1 MLEPSDPLWRKLD
14 AAFRDTDIPRALS
27 ELAETWSDEIA
38 KSLFWDTLCHQGTC
52 YGATYAVVPHLLKI
66 AEPET
71 HRDQRFEIA
80 VFLGYVTLCAL
91 EPRGGHRAR
100 LETEALQG
108 LPETLAG
115 WDRKLDCYR
124 NLVASFEDPNRPSSD
139 YERTEL
145 LQHYRSVLAIEPV
158 NAGDL
163 EKIQSIKAD
172 FFSALPAIR
181 SLCERAL
188 HENMQNKDAVRY
200 LLSGIAAADR
210 LLNMARLLN
219 YGSEGRCRCS
229 SCDWGYEY
237 ILFGERVAIYANE
250 DVPPAAAMPGP
261 SEGLSRVLRDFRE
274 QAPSRCDGYIMVAE
288 DSEVCDA
295 RAVALLSLADRAPH
309 PEPALLLRHFLG
321 SFVCCKCGAQG
332 PMQAI

>member
-1 MLEPSDPLWRKLD
+1 
-14 AAFRDTDIPRALS
+14 
-27 ELAETWSDEIA
+27 
-38 KSLFWDTLCHQGTC
+38 
-52 YGATYAVVPHLLKI
+52 
-66 AEPET
+66 
-71 HRDQRFEIA
+71 
-80 VFLGYVTLCAL
+80 VTLCAL
-91 EPRGGHRAR
+91 ERRGSHCAR

-108 LPETLAG
+108 LPETLEG

-124 NLVASFEDPNRPSSD
+124 NLVASFEDPNRTSSD

-145 LQHYRSVLAIEPV
+145 LPHYKSVLAIEPV

-172 FFSALPAIR
+172 FISALPTIR

-188 HENMQNKDAVRY
+188 HENMQDKDAVRY

-210 LLNMARLLN
+210 LLNIARLLN

-250 DVPPAAAMPGP
+250 NVPPAAAMPGP
-261 SEGLSRVLRDFRE
+261 SEGRLSRVLRDFRE
-274 QAPSRCDGYIMVAE
+274 QAPSRSDGFIMVAE
-288 DSEVCDA
+288 DNEVSES
-295 RAVALLSLADRAPH
+295 RAVALRSLADRAPH

-332 PMQAI
+332 PMHAV